1 MNLKVNYDPD
11 ASVLHIMTGE
21 AVNDG
26 ASLLDD
32 PGVVVELATEDGH
45 DIVGLIVMGA
55 SAYLPLGLGYDA
67 DADTLLFGTATSDP
81 AMITENGDIV
91 GYWQVDDEEPDS
103 FRDPIG
109 VAIRKASKHLAE
121 VLSDHAILA

>member
-1 MNLKVNYDPD
+1 MRIRYYQD
-11 ASVLHIMTGE
+11 ADVLRVTTDQTP
-21 AVNDG
+21 ADG
-26 ASLLDD
+26 ASLLYEADIA
-32 PGVVVELATEDGH
+32 VELATEDGH